1 MAERTAQQ
9 VLTALKNQLI
19 VYDPAEDAPPDQ
31 RFRQIIGGALGSQY
45 IPLEQ
50 AAKAA
55 GVSTDVLNRLAP
67 EIEASNYG
75 PYINDRTALYQ
86 KYITPG
92 RSTGFFSSLLGGV
105 GGVVGGL
112 ADTIVDP
119 VANALNVHPD
129 AIKAAAALAGM
140 YYAGEGLFFDAAT
153 NAIVPEAV
161 ATDMVA
167 ATLGAESLA
176 VPAAASAAAP
186 AAATAFP
193 VATAPLGAMGA
204 ATPFTA
210 TDLAALGAESLA
222 VPVATN
228 ALAPT
233 VAATA
238 AGANALPGAAALSPE
253 ALAAYDASV
262 GLTAGGGVPAA
273 ATGAAATGA
282 TGMFDPAS
290 ALETQLAVTPAAAGA
305 LGAAGAGAAGAAGAG
320 ALGANALVPLALAG
334 TGVLGAVTAQSA
346 AETQA
351 AAARYAADQ
360 AYKIYQE
367 QKALQEPFRTAG
379 ITAQNQLLTL
389 LGLQGGTPGAEF
401 GRYARPFGMQDFQAD
416 PGYAFR
422 LSEGMKA
429 LEASRAARGGLL
441 SGATGKALSRYG
453 QDLASQEY
461 GSAFNRYQ
469 TERANRLAPLGSLM
483 GTGQAAAANQA
494 GSAGQYGT
502 NLSNLT
508 TSGAAAQ
515 AAGQVGMMNALTG
528 SLNTYL
534 NYSANQN
541 IANALQEAATRR
553 ASMYGPA
560 IS

>member
-1 MAERTAQQ
+1 MAERTAEQ
-9 VLTALKNQLI
+9 VRTALKNQLI
-19 VYDPAEDAPPDQ
+19 YLNPGFEVSGESPYTVPSEY
-31 RFRQIIGGALGSQY
+31 RQIIGGSLGTKQLTPEEVAS
-45 IPLEQ
+45 
-50 AAKAA
+50 AA
-55 GVSTDVLNRLAP
+55 GISVDLLNRLEP
-67 EIEASNYG
+67 GLDLGSNE
-75 PYINDRTALYQ
+75 RTALLQRYV
-86 KYITPG
+86 TPSSG
-92 RSTGFFSSLLGGV
+92 TGFFSSLLSGV
-105 GGVVGGL
+105 GEVVGGL
-112 ADTIVDP
+112 TDTIVDP

-140 YYAGEGLFFDAAT
+140 YYGGGGTFFDEAT

-161 ATDMVA
+161 ATDIVA

-186 AAATAFP
+186 AAATASP
-193 VATAPLGAMGA
+193 V
-204 ATPFTA
+204 
-210 TDLAALGAESLA
+210 
-222 VPVATN
+222 
-228 ALAPT
+228 
-233 VAATA
+233 
-238 AGANALPGAAALSPE
+238 
-253 ALAAYDASV
+253 
-262 GLTAGGGVPAA
+262 AA
-273 ATGAAATGA
+273 ATGAAATGLGGYGGA
-282 TGMFDPAS
+282 GDVLNPLTRAIIPGTD
-290 ALETQLAVTPAAAGA
+290 AAALTGAAA
-305 LGAAGAGAAGAAGAG
+305 LGAGAAGAG

-351 AAARYAADQ
+351 DAARYAADQ

-401 GRYARPFGMQDFQAD
+401 GKYARPFGMQDFQAD

-541 IANALQEAATRR
+541 IVNALQEAAARR

-560 IS
+560 IL

>member
-1 MAERTAQQ
+1 MGFFRSIFSA
-9 VLTALKNQLI
+9 V
-19 VYDPAEDAPPDQ
+19 ED
-31 RFRQIIGGALGSQY
+31 IGGGFLGA
-45 IPLEQ
+45 I
-50 AAKAA
+50 K
-55 GVSTDVLNRLAP
+55 
-67 EIEASNYG
+67 
-75 PYINDRTALYQ
+75 
-86 KYITPG
+86 
-92 RSTGFFSSLLGGV
+92 GGV
-105 GGVVGGL
+105 QGVGQ
-112 ADTIVDP
+112 AVDRAASAIAEP
-119 VANALNVHPD
+119 LGVHPD
-129 AIKAAAALAGM
+129 AVKAAAAVLGYYYYSGAG
-140 YYAGEGLFFDAAT
+140 GFFTDATGAVVGD
-153 NAIVPEAV
+153 AVVAEAV
-161 ATDMVA
+161 APVLA
-167 ATLGAESLA
+167 AEGA
-176 VPAAASAAAP
+176 AAASAAAP

-193 VATAPLGAMGA
+193 VAAAPLGAMGA
-204 ATPFTA
+204 ATPYTA
-210 TDLAALGAESLA
+210 AE
-222 VPVATN
+222 
-228 ALAPT
+228 LAPT

-273 ATGAAATGA
+273 ATGAAATGLGGYGGA
-282 TGMFDPAS
+282 GDVLNPLTGAIIPGTD
-290 ALETQLAVTPAAAGA
+290 AAA
-305 LGAAGAGAAGAAGAG
+305 LTGAASLGAGAAGAG

-483 GTGQAAAANQA
+483 GTGQAAAANQV

-541 IANALQEAATRR
+541 IVNALQEAAARR

-560 IS
+560 IL

>member
-1 MAERTAQQ
+1 MGFF
-9 VLTALKNQLI
+9 KSI
-19 VYDPAEDAPPDQ
+19 FSFAED
-31 RFRQIIGGALGSQY
+31 IGGGFLGA
-45 IPLEQ
+45 I
-50 AAKAA
+50 K
-55 GVSTDVLNRLAP
+55 
-67 EIEASNYG
+67 
-75 PYINDRTALYQ
+75 
-86 KYITPG
+86 
-92 RSTGFFSSLLGGV
+92 GGV
-105 GGVVGGL
+105 QGVGQ
-112 ADTIVDP
+112 AVDRAASAIAEP
-119 VANALNVHPD
+119 LGVHPD
-129 AIKAAAALAGM
+129 AVKAAAAVLGYYYNPGAG
-140 YYAGEGLFFDAAT
+140 GFFTDTTGAT
-153 NAIVPEAV
+153 VSEAVVAEAV
-161 ATDMVA
+161 APVLA
-167 ATLGAESLA
+167 AESAAAASAAAGAGLSAAEIAALGAESLA
-176 VPAAASAAAP
+176 VPAAASAAAVAP
-186 AAATAFP
+186 AAATALP

-204 ATPFTA
+204 ATPYTA
-210 TDLAALGAESLA
+210 AELAAFDAAAGLTAPA
-222 VPVATN
+222 N

-282 TGMFDPAS
+282 AGMFDPAS
-290 ALETQLAVTPAAAGA
+290 ALETQLAVTPAAAAA

-351 AAARYAADQ
+351 DAARYAADQ

-453 QDLASQEY
+453 QDLVSQEY

-483 GTGQAAAANQA
+483 GTGQAAAANQV

-515 AAGQVGMMNALTG
+515 AAGQGGMMNALTG

-560 IS
+560 IL

>member
-1 MAERTAQQ
+1 MGFFRSFFSAVEDIGGGF
-9 VLTALKNQLI
+9 VDALK
-19 VYDPAEDAPPDQ
+19 
-31 RFRQIIGGALGSQY
+31 
-45 IPLEQ
+45 
-50 AAKAA
+50 
-55 GVSTDVLNRLAP
+55 
-67 EIEASNYG
+67 
-75 PYINDRTALYQ
+75 
-86 KYITPG
+86 
-92 RSTGFFSSLLGGV
+92 GGV
-105 GGVVGGL
+105 QGVGQ
-112 ADTIVDP
+112 AVDRAASAIAEP
-119 VANALNVHPD
+119 LGVHPD
-129 AIKAAAALAGM
+129 AVKVAAAVLGYYYNPGAG
-140 YYAGEGLFFDAAT
+140 GFFTDTTGAVVADAVVA
-153 NAIVPEAV
+153 EAV
-161 ATDMVA
+161 APA
-167 ATLGAESLA
+167 LAAESA
-176 VPAAASAAAP
+176 AAASAAAP

-193 VATAPLGAMGA
+193 VAIAPLGAMGA

-222 VPVATN
+222 VPAATN

-273 ATGAAATGA
+273 ATGAAATGLGSYGGA
-282 TGMFDPAS
+282 GDVLNPLTRAIIPGTD
-290 ALETQLAVTPAAAGA
+290 AAALTGAAA
-305 LGAAGAGAAGAAGAG
+305 LGAGAAGAG

-351 AAARYAADQ
+351 DAARYAADQ

-401 GRYARPFGMQDFQAD
+401 GKYARPFGMQDFQAD

-541 IANALQEAATRR
+541 IVNALQEAAARR

-560 IS
+560 IL